1 LNNVADFTSLGIPKY
16 LVTNLAKN
24 NIIAPTVVQAEVIP
38 HILDGKDVLGQ
49 SPTGTGKTL
58 AYLLPILSKL
68 DPQSKSVQALILAPT
83 RELAMQI
90 TKVANELVKDTEILA
105 VPVLGEANT
114 ARQLDAIKKKPQLI
128 IGTPGRILEFI
139 QLRKINSQTIRI
151 ITVDEVDK
159 MWTSGFKEEVLAIIK
174 TTLRDRQVV
183 MMSATIP
190 PDLILKTAKLL
201 NNPIQVGIDP
211 SRIPKTIKHI
221 FFMSDE
227 KNKALNLQKLI
238 TFYQPK
244 KAIIFINS
252 NEGIQAFVR
261 RFNDFGFNTAG
272 LHSDLRQQERKQ
284 VLSDFHTGKFQL
296 LVTSDLFARGMDVKE
311 VDIVFNFDLPNDD
324 EYYLHRVGRTGRAGL
339 EGLAISF
346 VTTAQKF
353 IISKY
358 EKKLHIK
365 IEEYGISKD
374 PENLKAFP
382 LKFKRK
388 GKARQGTVLRSR
400 GKT

>member
-1 LNNVADFTSLGIPKY
+1 LNNVVDFTSLGIPTY

-24 NIIAPTVVQAEVIP
+24 NIIAPTKVQAEVIP
-38 HILDGKDVLGQ
+38 PILAGKDVLGQ

-68 DPQSKSVQALILAPT
+68 DAQSKSVQALILAPT

-90 TKVANELVKDTEILA
+90 TKVANQLVEGTEILA

-114 ARQLDAIKKKPQLI
+114 VRQLETIKKKPQLI

-139 QLRKINSQTIRI
+139 QLRKINSQTISI

-159 MWTSGFKEEVLAIIK
+159 MWTSGYKEEVLAIIK
-174 TTLRDRQVV
+174 TTLRDRQVI

-190 PDLILKTAKLL
+190 PDLILKTSKLL
-201 NNPIQVGIDP
+201 NNPIKVGLDP
-211 SRIPKTIKHI
+211 ASRIPRTIKHI

-261 RFNDFGFNTAG
+261 RFNEFGFKTAG
-272 LHSDLRQQERKQ
+272 LHSDQRQQERKQ
-284 VLSDFHTGKFQL
+284 VLSDFHAGKFQL

-311 VDIVFNFDLPNDD
+311 VNIIFNFDLPNDD

-339 EGLAISF
+339 EGLAINF
-346 VTTAQKF
+346 VTPAQKF
-353 IISKY
+353 IMSKY
-358 EKKLHIK
+358 EKKLNIK

-374 PENLKAFP
+374 QKNLKVFP
-382 LKFKRK
+382 INFRK
-388 GKARQGTVLRSR
+388 KSPREKGVTTKL
-400 GKT
+400 